1 MNSEKIKLILAE
13 LLQILQKLILTGL
26 AICLFFLI
34 FFWVGNLI
42 MFLFPNLE
50 YTFHFFLTMIIFIP
64 TIIFT
69 NWVSIACKEKLKK
82 EHPETYKWI
91 KKIAGYY

>member
-13 LLQILQKLILTGL
+13 LLQILQKLILTGIVL
-26 AICLFFLI
+26 CLFFLI
-34 FFWVGNLI
+34 LFWVANLI
-42 MFLFPNLE
+42 KFLFPNLE
-50 YTFHFFLTMIIFIP
+50 PTFSVILTIIIFTP